1 MSKFAKRIKKLNKKA
16 RNVLVVGNAWGN
28 VQEIIDSYNTIFLV
42 DNHQRVI
49 RARNIVYR
57 ENFDN
62 IHSLHDVDVILLDL
76 DHQNHLVDLL
86 PLFKRWSSLIIIE
99 GPELISKENQTF
111 LKAHNYQIVEI
122 HKTYFQWKLR

>member
-42 DNHQRVI
+42 DNHRRII

-62 IHSLHDVDVILLDL
+62 IHSLHDVDLILLDL

-99 GPELISKENQTF
+99 GPELISKENQNF
-111 LKAHNYQIVEI
+111 LKSHNYQIVEI

>member
-42 DNHQRVI
+42 DDHQRII

>member
-42 DNHQRVI
+42 DDHQRVI

-122 HKTYFQWKLR
+122 PHFI